1 MHKSMSIAAIQMN
14 SILGEPTLN
23 LDRVE
28 ALLATLEGDVD
39 IVCLPELF
47 NVGYN
52 LDALGNRLRELAE
65 PVPDGTTTRRL
76 AEMARRFHVS
86 ILAGLVEADPELT
99 GTIYDSVVILD
110 PDGQLAGTYRKS
122 HLYPAEY
129 RYFTAGNSL
138 PVFTLAGVKIG
149 VAICF
154 EHAFP
159 QIFTTLALR
168 GAQVIFN
175 PSAVPVGFSYLQD
188 LRTRARAQDNQV
200 FVIAV
205 NHVGPEG
212 NVIYC
217 GRSLIAD
224 PRGEV
229 VMLGPDADE
238 GIVMGTLPFELITDQ
253 RWQEPIFRCFRPMLY
268 EPRDGR

>member
-1 MHKSMSIAAIQMN
+1 MSESIRIAAIQMN
-14 SILGEPTLN
+14 SILCEPASN

-28 ALLATLEGDVD
+28 ALLAKLEGEAD

-52 LDALGNRLRELAE
+52 LDVMGDRIWELAE
-65 PVPDGTTTRRL
+65 PVPNGETTHRL
-76 AEMARRFHVS
+76 AEMARRFHLS
-86 ILAGLVEADPELT
+86 ILAGLVELEPEVT
-99 GTIYDSVVILD
+99 GTIYDTVVILD
-110 PDGQLAGTYRKS
+110 EKGQLAGRYRKS
-122 HLYPAEY
+122 HLYPAEH

-138 PVFTLAGVKIG
+138 PVFSLSGIKIG

-175 PSAVPVGFSYLQD
+175 PSAVPVGFAYLQD
-188 LRTRARAQDNQV
+188 LRTRARAQDNQC
-200 FVIAV
+200 FVVAV
-205 NHVGPEG
+205 NHVGAEDG
-212 NVIYC
+212 VIYC
-217 GRSLIAD
+217 GRSMVAD

-229 VMLGPDADE
+229 VALGPDAEE
-238 GIVMGTLPFELITDQ
+238 GVVKAALTLDLISNQ
-253 RWQEPIFRCFRPMLY
+253 RWQEPVFRCFRPVLY

>member
-1 MHKSMSIAAIQMN
+1 MPESIRIAAIQIN
-14 SILGEPTLN
+14 SILCEPASN

-28 ALLATLEGDVD
+28 ALLAELDGEVD

-52 LDALGNRLRELAE
+52 LDVLGNRIRELAE
-65 PVPDGTTTRRL
+65 PVPEGKTTRGL

-86 ILAGLVEADPELT
+86 ILAGLVEADPQLT

-110 PDGQLAGTYRKS
+110 SNGHLAGCYRKS

-129 RYFTAGNSL
+129 KYFTPGNSL
-138 PVFTLAGVKIG
+138 PVFSLGSLKIG

-159 QIFTTLALR
+159 HIFTTLALR
-168 GAQVIFN
+168 GAHVIFN

-205 NHVGPEG
+205 NHVGSEG
-212 NVIYC
+212 DVIYC
-217 GRSLIAD
+217 GRSLVAD
-224 PRGEV
+224 PRGDV
-229 VMLGPDADE
+229 LALGPDAEE
-238 GIVMGTLPFELITDQ
+238 GIVKASLPLELISDQ

-268 EPRDGR
+268 EPRDSG